1 MSNPPAFQFYPKQWL
16 GDDMVALMDLCA
28 QGAHIR
34 LMCFAW
40 QQSPPCTLPNDLGI
54 LAKWCGL
61 SADAFA
67 PVWAQ
72 VRLAWNFQ
80 NNRWLSVGLK
90 REWKKQKEY
99 SKRQSTNAENGWKRR
114 RNKDDATALPRQSHG
129 NAGSH
134 QSGNALQ
141 FASSSSSSEV
151 KDKPPIVPHG
161 GLNHGLKPKAKKAKP
176 EHRVEFWQTIV
187 DHVNKSWMQRK
198 GVAYPWDAHEF
209 KKLHGLAT
217 VYQAWGVMA
226 MWDQYVAMGT
236 YWGKLTGF
244 MLDGLKK
251 DVGVIVDDPRWKSLC
266 RTYEEKL
273 FAPSAEE
280 VVPIGD
286 LLKSTVA
293 SIKGMP

>member
-40 QQSPPCTLPNDLGI
+40 QQSPPCTLPNDIGM
-54 LAKWCGL
+54 LAKWCGMT
-61 SADAFA
+61 AEAFN

-72 VRLAWNFQ
+72 VVMAWSFRND
-80 NNRWLSVGLK
+80 RWLSVGLY
-90 REWKKQKEY
+90 REWKKQKEF
-99 SKRQSTNAENGWKRR
+99 SKRQSLIAQNGWKTR
-114 RNKDDATALPRQSHG
+114 RNQDDATAMPRHSHG
-129 NAGSH
+129 NAK
-134 QSGNALQ
+134 SGIARASNALLLQ
-141 FASSSSSSEV
+141 SSSSSSEV
-151 KDKPPIVPHG
+151 KDINPVVPFSS
-161 GLNHGLKPKAKKAKP
+161 KPKAHKAKH
-176 EHRVEFWQTIV
+176 EKRVEFWQTIV
-187 DHVNKSWMQRK
+187 DHVNKSWVARK
-198 GVAYPWDAHEF
+198 GVPYPWDAHEF
-209 KKLHGLAT
+209 KKLHGLAVT
-217 VYQAWGVMA
+217 YQAWGVMA
-226 MWDQYVAMGT
+226 MWDQYVQMGT